1 MSMRVLVFAGS
12 RSQLLQ
18 HIPVERT
25 VRSFR
30 AWEPRLVLSSERGDH
45 ALWAPLLDDYGITPC
60 HRLGPAPASLSDA
73 SLLAHIMG
81 SASLLLHREAP
92 AAVLVYG
99 HSVTTLAAALAAA
112 EHGIP
117 LIHVGAGQCPKDMSS
132 PEGRH
137 AELTDRLSSL
147 LCCLDPA
154 DEQGLH
160 ARQMERGTCVTG
172 DTLYDLFEQD
182 RPRLQPFEETE
193 RHGAAF
199 GEFILCYLS
208 RPAALRSPDGI
219 RSLLEGLQVLH
230 ARQERP
236 VLLVQHPSALACFQ
250 EREQQIPDGIRILP
264 PLTHIA
270 FLSLVCA
277 STFVVTDSPAL
288 QREALYAGKRALLL
302 PPVPSG
308 SAAVQNGWH
317 IACASAADLATAG
330 ETVLQPCPHPGLPG
344 TSGQASRR
352 VAAAVMAILADI
364 ADGIPQSVF
373 GNFSFYS
380 YKKAC
385 GQKKTVRGSKNSR
398 RLSNGTPAI

>member
-1 MSMRVLVFAGS
+1 MNTRVLVFAGS

-30 AWEPRLVLSSERGDH
+30 AWEPRLVLSSEKGDH
-45 ALWAPLLDDYGITPC
+45 ALWAPLLEDYDITPC

-73 SLLAHIMG
+73 SLLAHIIG
-81 SASLLLHREAP
+81 SASLLMHREAP

-99 HSVTTLAAALAAA
+99 HSVTTMAAALAAT
-112 EHGIP
+112 ELGIP
-117 LIHVGAGQCPKDMSS
+117 VIHVGAGQLPGDMDS

-137 AELTDRLSSL
+137 AEITDRLATL

-154 DEQGLH
+154 DERSLH
-160 ARQMERGTCVTG
+160 TRLMERGTCVTG

-182 RPRLQPFEETE
+182 RPRLQPFEEAE

-219 RSLLEGLQVLH
+219 RSLLEGLQALH
-230 ARQERP
+230 ARQHRP
-236 VLLVQHPSALACFQ
+236 ILLVQHPSVLSCF
-250 EREQQIPDGIRILP
+250 REQRIPEGIRLLP
-264 PLTHIA
+264 PLPHTA

-277 STFVVTDSPAL
+277 GAFVVTDSPSL

-302 PPVPSG
+302 PPLLSG
-308 SAAVQNGWH
+308 SAAVEDGWH
-317 IACASAADLATAG
+317 IPCASAADLTAAG
-330 ETVLQPCPHPGLPG
+330 DTVLQPCPHPGLPG

-364 ADGIPQSVF
+364 ADGIPQ
-373 GNFSFYS
+373 GNADS
-380 YKKAC
+380 C
-385 GQKKTVRGSKNSR
+385 PQGD
-398 RLSNGTPAI
+398 

>member
-1 MSMRVLVFAGS
+1 MNMRVLVFAGS

-30 AWEPRLVLSSERGDH
+30 AWESRLVLSSEKGDH
-45 ALWAPLLDDYGITPC
+45 ALWAPLLEDYDITPC

-81 SASLLLHREAP
+81 SASLLMHREAP

-99 HSVTTLAAALAAA
+99 HSVTTMAAALAAT
-112 EHGIP
+112 ELGIP
-117 LIHVGAGQCPKDMSS
+117 VIHVGAGQLPGDMDS

-137 AELTDRLSSL
+137 AEITDRLATL

-154 DEQGLH
+154 DERSLH
-160 ARQMERGTCVTG
+160 TRLMERGTCVTG
-172 DTLYDLFEQD
+172 DTLYNLFEQD
-182 RPRLQPFEETE
+182 RPRLQPFEEAE

-208 RPAALRSPDGI
+208 RPAALRSPDDI
-219 RSLLEGLQVLH
+219 RSLLEGLRALH

-236 VLLVQHPSALACFQ
+236 ILLVRHPSVLSCF
-250 EREQQIPDGIRILP
+250 REQRIPEGIRILP
-264 PLTHIA
+264 PLPHTA

-277 STFVVTDSPAL
+277 SAFVVTDSPSL

-302 PPVPSG
+302 PPLLSG
-308 SAAVQNGWH
+308 SAAVEDGWH
-317 IACASAADLATAG
+317 ILCASAADLAAAG
-330 ETVLQPCPHPGLPG
+330 DTVLQPCSHPGLPG

-364 ADGIPQSVF
+364 ADGIPQ
-373 GNFSFYS
+373 GNADS
-380 YKKAC
+380 C
-385 GQKKTVRGSKNSR
+385 PQGD
-398 RLSNGTPAI
+398 

>member
-45 ALWAPLLDDYGITPC
+45 ALWAPLLDDYDVTPG

-330 ETVLQPCPHPGLPG
+330 ETVLQPCPGPAVRLPAG
-344 TSGQASRR
+344 WR
-352 VAAAVMAILADI
+352 
-364 ADGIPQSVF
+364 PQ
-373 GNFSFYS
+373 
-380 YKKAC
+380 
-385 GQKKTVRGSKNSR
+385 
-398 RLSNGTPAI
+398 

>member
-117 LIHVGAGQCPKDMSS
+117 VIHVGAGQCPEGMGS

-154 DEQGLH
+154 DEQDLH

-182 RPRLQPFEETE
+182 RPRLQPFEEAE
-193 RHGAAF
+193 RHGATF

-219 RSLLEGLQVLH
+219 RSLLEGLQALH

-250 EREQQIPDGIRILP
+250 EREQQIPDGIRIHRLP
-264 PLTHIA
+264 VPCMRQHLRRDGLA
-270 FLSLVCA
+270 RPAAGGPVCRQARPAA
-277 STFVVTDSPAL
+277 SSGTVRLGRRAERLAYRLHLCRRPGRRRRNRTPAL
-288 QREALYAGKRALLL
+288 SA
-302 PPVPSG
+302 SG
-308 SAAVQNGWH
+308 SARDQRSGFPSGGGRRHDHPCRHRGRHPSGGTAPPVH
-317 IACASAADLATAG
+317 RMIDALSSAT
-330 ETVLQPCPHPGLPG
+330 C
-344 TSGQASRR
+344 
-352 VAAAVMAILADI
+352 
-364 ADGIPQSVF
+364 
-373 GNFSFYS
+373 
-380 YKKAC
+380 
-385 GQKKTVRGSKNSR
+385 
-398 RLSNGTPAI
+398 

>member
-45 ALWAPLLDDYGITPC
+45 ALWAPLLDDYGVTPC

-73 SLLAHIMG
+73 SLLAHIMS

-117 LIHVGAGQCPKDMSS
+117 VIHVGAGQCPEGMSS

-137 AELTDRLSSL
+137 AGLTDRLSSL

-154 DEQGLH
+154 DEQDLH

-182 RPRLQPFEETE
+182 RPACSPLRRQSVME
-193 RHGAAF
+193 RPSGNSSFAIF
-199 GEFILCYLS
+199 PGR
-208 RPAALRSPDGI
+208 RPSAALTASAPCWKDCRPCTPGGSVPSCWCSI
-219 RSLLEGLQVLH
+219 R
-230 ARQERP
+230 
-236 VLLVQHPSALACFQ
+236 
-250 EREQQIPDGIRILP
+250 P
-264 PLTHIA
+264 PL
-270 FLSLVCA
+270 
-277 STFVVTDSPAL
+277 
-288 QREALYAGKRALLL
+288 
-302 PPVPSG
+302 PVSRSG
-308 SAAVQNGWH
+308 SSRSRTVS
-317 IACASAADLATAG
+317 AS
-330 ETVLQPCPHPGLPG
+330 C
-344 TSGQASRR
+344 
-352 VAAAVMAILADI
+352 
-364 ADGIPQSVF
+364 
-373 GNFSFYS
+373 
-380 YKKAC
+380 
-385 GQKKTVRGSKNSR
+385 
-398 RLSNGTPAI
+398 RL

>member
-60 HRLGPAPASLSDA
+60 HRLGPAPAFLSDA

-117 LIHVGAGQCPKDMSS
+117 VIHVGAGQCPKDMSS

-137 AELTDRLSSL
+137 AELTDRLSTL

-154 DEQGLH
+154 DEQDLH

-182 RPRLQPFEETE
+182 RPRLQPFEEAE

-219 RSLLEGLQVLH
+219 RSLLEGLQALH

-317 IACASAADLATAG
+317 IACASAADLAAAG

-364 ADGIPQSVF
+364 ADGIPQGDSAS
-373 GNFSFYS
+373 GP
-380 YKKAC
+380 
-385 GQKKTVRGSKNSR
+385 QDD
-398 RLSNGTPAI
+398 

>member
-1 MSMRVLVFAGS
+1 MSIRVLVFAGS

-364 ADGIPQSVF
+364 ADGIPQGDSAS
-373 GNFSFYS
+373 GP
-380 YKKAC
+380 
-385 GQKKTVRGSKNSR
+385 QDD
-398 RLSNGTPAI
+398 

>member
-30 AWEPRLVLSSERGDH
+30 AWEPRLVLSSERGDR

-364 ADGIPQSVF
+364 ADGIPQGDSAS
-373 GNFSFYS
+373 GP
-380 YKKAC
+380 
-385 GQKKTVRGSKNSR
+385 QDD
-398 RLSNGTPAI
+398 

>member
-1 MSMRVLVFAGS
+1 MNIRVLVFAGS

-30 AWEPRLVLSSERGDH
+30 AWEPRLVLSSEKGDH
-45 ALWAPLLDDYGITPC
+45 ALWAPLLEDYDITPC

-81 SASLLLHREAP
+81 SASLLMHREAP

-99 HSVTTLAAALAAA
+99 HSITTMAAALAAT
-112 EHGIP
+112 ELGIP
-117 LIHVGAGQCPKDMSS
+117 VIHVGAGQLPGDMDS

-137 AELTDRLSSL
+137 AEITDRLATL

-154 DEQGLH
+154 DEEDLH
-160 ARQMERGTCVTG
+160 TRQMERGTCVTG

-182 RPRLQPFEETE
+182 RPRLQPFEEAE

-208 RPAALRSPDGI
+208 RPAALRSPDDI
-219 RSLLEGLQVLH
+219 RSLLEGLQALH

-236 VLLVQHPSALACFQ
+236 ILLVRHPSVLSCF
-250 EREQQIPDGIRILP
+250 REQQIPEGIRILP
-264 PLTHIA
+264 HLPHTA

-277 STFVVTDSPAL
+277 GAFVVTDSPSL

-302 PPVPSG
+302 PPLLSG
-308 SAAVQNGWH
+308 SAAVEDGWH
-317 IACASAADLATAG
+317 IPCASAADLAAAG
-330 ETVLQPCPHPGLPG
+330 DTVLQPCPHPGLPG

-364 ADGIPQSVF
+364 ADGIPQ
-373 GNFSFYS
+373 GNADS
-380 YKKAC
+380 C
-385 GQKKTVRGSKNSR
+385 PQGD
-398 RLSNGTPAI
+398 

>member
-302 PPVPSG
+302 PPG

-364 ADGIPQSVF
+364 ADGIPQGDSAS
-373 GNFSFYS
+373 GP
-380 YKKAC
+380 
-385 GQKKTVRGSKNSR
+385 QDD
-398 RLSNGTPAI
+398 

>member
-1 MSMRVLVFAGS
+1 MSMRVLVFVGS

-30 AWEPRLVLSSERGDH
+30 AWEPRLVLSSEKGDH

-60 HRLGPAPASLSDA
+60 HRLGPAPASISDA

-81 SASLLLHREAP
+81 SASLLMQREAP

-117 LIHVGAGQCPKDMSS
+117 VIHVGAGQHPEDMNS

-154 DEQGLH
+154 DEEYLH

-172 DTLYDLFEQD
+172 DTLYDLLEQD
-182 RPRLQPFEETE
+182 RPRLQPFEEAE

-208 RPAALRSPDGI
+208 RPASLRSPDGV
-219 RSLLEGLQVLH
+219 RSLLEGLQALH
-230 ARQERP
+230 TRQECP
-236 VLLVQHPSALACFQ
+236 ILLVQHPSALACFQ
-250 EREQQIPDGIRILP
+250 GMEPQIPDGIRILP

-277 STFVVTDSPAL
+277 GAFVVTDSPAL

-302 PPVPSG
+302 SSAASG
-308 SAAVQNGWH
+308 SSAVENGWH
-317 IACASAADLATAG
+317 ILCASAADLAAAG
-330 ETVLQPCPHPGLPG
+330 ESIVQPCPHPGLPG

-364 ADGIPQSVF
+364 ADGIPQGDNAS
-373 GNFSFYS
+373 SP
-380 YKKAC
+380 
-385 GQKKTVRGSKNSR
+385 RDD
-398 RLSNGTPAI
+398 

>member
-45 ALWAPLLDDYGITPC
+45 ALWAPLLDDYGVTPC

-73 SLLAHIMG
+73 SLLAHIMS

-117 LIHVGAGQCPKDMSS
+117 VIHVGAGQCPEGMSS

-154 DEQGLH
+154 DEQDLH

-182 RPRLQPFEETE
+182 RPRLQPFEEAE
-193 RHGAAF
+193 RHGATF

-219 RSLLEGLQVLH
+219 RSLLEGLQALH

-236 VLLVQHPSALACFQ
+236 VLLVLHPSALACFQ

-277 STFVVTDSPAL
+277 STFAVTDSPAL
-288 QREALYAGKRALLL
+288 QREALYAGKRTLLL

-317 IACASAADLATAG
+317 IACTSAADLAAAG

-344 TSGQASRR
+344 TSGQTSRR

-364 ADGIPQSVF
+364 ADGIPQGDSAS
-373 GNFSFYS
+373 GP
-380 YKKAC
+380 
-385 GQKKTVRGSKNSR
+385 QDD
-398 RLSNGTPAI
+398 

>member
-1 MSMRVLVFAGS
+1 MSMRVLVFVGS

-45 ALWAPLLDDYGITPC
+45 ALWAPLLDDYGVTPF

-73 SLLAHIMG
+73 SLLAHIMS

-99 HSVTTLAAALAAA
+99 HSVTTLAAALAAT

-117 LIHVGAGQCPKDMSS
+117 VIHVGAGQCPEGMSS

-154 DEQGLH
+154 DEQDLH

-182 RPRLQPFEETE
+182 RPRLQPFEEAE
-193 RHGAAF
+193 RHGATF

-219 RSLLEGLQVLH
+219 RSLLEGLQALH

-317 IACASAADLATAG
+317 IACTSAADLAAAG
-330 ETVLQPCPHPGLPG
+330 GTVLQPCPHPGLPG

-364 ADGIPQSVF
+364 ADGIPQGDSAS
-373 GNFSFYS
+373 GP
-380 YKKAC
+380 
-385 GQKKTVRGSKNSR
+385 QDD
-398 RLSNGTPAI
+398 

>member
-308 SAAVQNGWH
+308 LAAVQNGWH
-317 IACASAADLATAG
+317 IACTSAADLAAAG

-364 ADGIPQSVF
+364 ADGIPQGDSAS
-373 GNFSFYS
+373 GP
-380 YKKAC
+380 
-385 GQKKTVRGSKNSR
+385 QDD
-398 RLSNGTPAI
+398 

>member
-1 MSMRVLVFAGS
+1 MNMRVLVFAGS

-30 AWEPRLVLSSERGDH
+30 AWEPRLVLSSEKGDH
-45 ALWAPLLDDYGITPC
+45 ALWAPLLEDYDITPC

-81 SASLLLHREAP
+81 SASLLMHREAP

-99 HSVTTLAAALAAA
+99 HSVTTMAAALAAT
-112 EHGIP
+112 ELGIP
-117 LIHVGAGQCPKDMSS
+117 VIHVGAGQLPGDMDS

-137 AELTDRLSSL
+137 AEITDRLATL

-154 DEQGLH
+154 DERSLH
-160 ARQMERGTCVTG
+160 TRLMERGTCVTG

-182 RPRLQPFEETE
+182 RPHLQPFEEVE

-208 RPAALRSPDGI
+208 RPATLRSPDGI
-219 RSLLEGLQVLH
+219 RSLLEGLRALH

-236 VLLVQHPSALACFQ
+236 ILLVRHPSVLSCF
-250 EREQQIPDGIRILP
+250 REQRIPEGIRILP
-264 PLTHIA
+264 PLPHTA

-277 STFVVTDSPAL
+277 GAFVVTDSPSL

-302 PPVPSG
+302 PPLLSG
-308 SAAVQNGWH
+308 SAAVEDGWH
-317 IACASAADLATAG
+317 IPCASAADLAAAG
-330 ETVLQPCPHPGLPG
+330 DTVLQPCPHPGLPG

-364 ADGIPQSVF
+364 ADGIPQ
-373 GNFSFYS
+373 GNADS
-380 YKKAC
+380 C
-385 GQKKTVRGSKNSR
+385 PQGD
-398 RLSNGTPAI
+398 

>member
-182 RPRLQPFEETE
+182 PPRLQPFEETE
-193 RHGAAF
+193 RHGPAF

-364 ADGIPQSVF
+364 ADGIPQGDSAS
-373 GNFSFYS
+373 GP
-380 YKKAC
+380 
-385 GQKKTVRGSKNSR
+385 QDD
-398 RLSNGTPAI
+398 

>member
-317 IACASAADLATAG
+317 IACTSAADLAAAG

-364 ADGIPQSVF
+364 ADGIPQ
-373 GNFSFYS
+373 G
-380 YKKAC
+380 
-385 GQKKTVRGSKNSR
+385 GQ
-398 RLSNGTPAI
+398 RLRSTG

>member
-117 LIHVGAGQCPKDMSS
+117 VIHVGAGQCPKDMSS
-132 PEGRH
+132 LEGRH
-137 AELTDRLSSL
+137 AELTDRLSTL

-154 DEQGLH
+154 DEQDLH

-172 DTLYDLFEQD
+172 DTLYDLFDQD
-182 RPRLQPFEETE
+182 RPRLQPFEEAE

-219 RSLLEGLQVLH
+219 RSLLEGLQTLH

-236 VLLVQHPSALACFQ
+236 VLLVQHPSAFACFQ
-250 EREQQIPDGIRILP
+250 GLGQEIPDGIRILP

-317 IACASAADLATAG
+317 IACASAADLAAAG

-364 ADGIPQSVF
+364 ADGIPQGDSAS
-373 GNFSFYS
+373 GP
-380 YKKAC
+380 
-385 GQKKTVRGSKNSR
+385 QDD
-398 RLSNGTPAI
+398 

>member
-1 MSMRVLVFAGS
+1 MNMRVLVFAGS

-30 AWEPRLVLSSERGDH
+30 AWEPRLVLSSEKGDPT
-45 ALWAPLLDDYGITPC
+45 LWAPLLEDYGITPC
-60 HRLGPAPASLSDA
+60 HCLGPAPASLSDA

-81 SASLLLHREAP
+81 SASLLMHREAP

-99 HSVTTLAAALAAA
+99 HSVTTIAAALAAT
-112 EHGIP
+112 ELGIP
-117 LIHVGAGQCPKDMSS
+117 VIHVGAGQLPGDMDS

-137 AELTDRLSSL
+137 AEITDRLATL

-154 DEQGLH
+154 DEEDLH
-160 ARQMERGTCVTG
+160 TRQMERGTCVTG

-182 RPRLQPFEETE
+182 RPRLQPFEEAE

-208 RPAALRSPDGI
+208 RPEPLRTPEGM
-219 RSLLEGLQVLH
+219 RSLLEGLRALH

-236 VLLVQHPSALACFQ
+236 ILLVQHPSVLSCF
-250 EREQQIPDGIRILP
+250 REQQIPEGIRLLP
-264 PLTHIA
+264 PLPHTA

-277 STFVVTDSPAL
+277 GAFVVTDSPSL

-302 PPVPSG
+302 PPLLSR
-308 SAAVQNGWH
+308 SAAVEDGWH
-317 IACASAADLATAG
+317 IPCASAADLTAAG
-330 ETVLQPCPHPGLPG
+330 DTVLQPCPHPGLPG

-364 ADGIPQSVF
+364 ADGIPQ
-373 GNFSFYS
+373 GNADS
-380 YKKAC
+380 C
-385 GQKKTVRGSKNSR
+385 PQGD
-398 RLSNGTPAI
+398 

>member
-199 GEFILCYLS
+199 GEFILSYLS

-364 ADGIPQSVF
+364 ADGIPQGDSAS
-373 GNFSFYS
+373 GP
-380 YKKAC
+380 
-385 GQKKTVRGSKNSR
+385 QDD
-398 RLSNGTPAI
+398 

>member
-45 ALWAPLLDDYGITPC
+45 ALWAPLLDDYGITPR

-364 ADGIPQSVF
+364 ADGIPQGDSAS
-373 GNFSFYS
+373 GP
-380 YKKAC
+380 
-385 GQKKTVRGSKNSR
+385 QDD
-398 RLSNGTPAI
+398 

>member
-25 VRSFR
+25 VRNFR

-132 PEGRH
+132 PEGQH

-364 ADGIPQSVF
+364 ADGIPQGDSAS
-373 GNFSFYS
+373 GP
-380 YKKAC
+380 
-385 GQKKTVRGSKNSR
+385 QDD
-398 RLSNGTPAI
+398 

>member
-117 LIHVGAGQCPKDMSS
+117 VIHVGAGQCPKDMSS

-137 AELTDRLSSL
+137 AELTDRLSTL

-154 DEQGLH
+154 DEQDLH

-182 RPRLQPFEETE
+182 RPRLQPFEEAE

-219 RSLLEGLQVLH
+219 RSLLEGLQALH

-317 IACASAADLATAG
+317 IACASAADLAAAG
-330 ETVLQPCPHPGLPG
+330 ETVLQPCPHPGLPE

-364 ADGIPQSVF
+364 ADGIPQGDSAS
-373 GNFSFYS
+373 GP
-380 YKKAC
+380 
-385 GQKKTVRGSKNSR
+385 QDD
-398 RLSNGTPAI
+398 

>member
-1 MSMRVLVFAGS
+1 MNMRVLVFAGS

-30 AWEPRLVLSSERGDH
+30 AWEPRLVLSSEKNDH
-45 ALWAPLLDDYGITPC
+45 ALWAPLLENYDITPC

-81 SASLLLHREAP
+81 SASLLMHREAP

-99 HSVTTLAAALAAA
+99 HSVTTMAAALAAT
-112 EHGIP
+112 ELGIP
-117 LIHVGAGQCPKDMSS
+117 VIHVGAGQLPGDMDS
-132 PEGRH
+132 PEGWH
-137 AELTDRLSSL
+137 AEITDRLATL

-154 DEQGLH
+154 DERSLH
-160 ARQMERGTCVTG
+160 TRLMERGTCVTG

-182 RPRLQPFEETE
+182 RPRLQPFEEAE

-219 RSLLEGLQVLH
+219 RSLLEGLQALH

-236 VLLVQHPSALACFQ
+236 ILLVRHPSVLSCF
-250 EREQQIPDGIRILP
+250 REQQIPEGIRLLP
-264 PLTHIA
+264 PLPHTA

-277 STFVVTDSPAL
+277 GAFVVTDSPSL

-302 PPVPSG
+302 PPLLSR
-308 SAAVQNGWH
+308 SAAVEDGWH
-317 IACASAADLATAG
+317 IPCASAADLAAAG
-330 ETVLQPCPHPGLPG
+330 DTVLQPCPHPGLPG

-364 ADGIPQSVF
+364 ADGIPQ
-373 GNFSFYS
+373 GNADS
-380 YKKAC
+380 C
-385 GQKKTVRGSKNSR
+385 PQGD
-398 RLSNGTPAI
+398 

>member
-1 MSMRVLVFAGS
+1 MNTRVLVFAGS

-30 AWEPRLVLSSERGDH
+30 AWEPRLVLSSEKGDH
-45 ALWAPLLDDYGITPC
+45 ALWAPLLEDYDITPC

-81 SASLLLHREAP
+81 SASLLMHREAP

-99 HSVTTLAAALAAA
+99 HSVTTMAAALAAT
-112 EHGIP
+112 ELGIP
-117 LIHVGAGQCPKDMSS
+117 VIHVGAGQLPGDMNS

-137 AELTDRLSSL
+137 AEITDRLATL

-154 DEQGLH
+154 DERSLH
-160 ARQMERGTCVTG
+160 TRLMERGTCVTG

-182 RPRLQPFEETE
+182 RPHLQPFEEAE

-208 RPAALRSPDGI
+208 RPAALRSPDDI
-219 RSLLEGLQVLH
+219 RSLLEGLRALH
-230 ARQERP
+230 VRQHRP
-236 VLLVQHPSALACFQ
+236 ILLVQHPSVLSCF
-250 EREQQIPDGIRILP
+250 REQQIPEGIRILP
-264 PLTHIA
+264 PLPHTA

-277 STFVVTDSPAL
+277 GAFVVTDSPSL

-302 PPVPSG
+302 PPLLSG
-308 SAAVQNGWH
+308 SAAVEDGWH
-317 IACASAADLATAG
+317 IPCASAADLAAVG
-330 ETVLQPCPHPGLPG
+330 DTVLQPCPHPGLPG

-364 ADGIPQSVF
+364 ADGIPQ
-373 GNFSFYS
+373 GNADS
-380 YKKAC
+380 C
-385 GQKKTVRGSKNSR
+385 PQGD
-398 RLSNGTPAI
+398 

>member
-1 MSMRVLVFAGS
+1 MNTRVLVFAGS

-30 AWEPRLVLSSERGDH
+30 AWEPRLVLSSEKGDH
-45 ALWAPLLDDYGITPC
+45 ALWAPLLEDYDITPC

-81 SASLLLHREAP
+81 SASLLMHREAP

-99 HSVTTLAAALAAA
+99 HSVTTMAVTLAATEL
-112 EHGIP
+112 GIP
-117 LIHVGAGQCPKDMSS
+117 VIHVGAGQLPGDMDS

-137 AELTDRLSSL
+137 AEITDRLATL

-154 DEQGLH
+154 DEEDLH
-160 ARQMERGTCVTG
+160 TRQMERGTCVTG

-182 RPRLQPFEETE
+182 RPHLQPFEEAE

-208 RPAALRSPDGI
+208 RPAALRSPDNI
-219 RSLLEGLQVLH
+219 RSLLEGLQALH

-236 VLLVQHPSALACFQ
+236 ILLVRHPSVLSCF
-250 EREQQIPDGIRILP
+250 REQRIPEGIRILP
-264 PLTHIA
+264 PLPHTA

-277 STFVVTDSPAL
+277 GAFIVTDSPSL

-302 PPVPSG
+302 PPLLSG
-308 SAAVQNGWH
+308 SAAVEDGWH
-317 IACASAADLATAG
+317 IPCASAADLAAAG
-330 ETVLQPCPHPGLPG
+330 DTVLQPCPHPGLPG

-364 ADGIPQSVF
+364 ADGIPQ
-373 GNFSFYS
+373 GNADS
-380 YKKAC
+380 C
-385 GQKKTVRGSKNSR
+385 PQRD
-398 RLSNGTPAI
+398 

>member
-1 MSMRVLVFAGS
+1 MNMRVLVFAGS

-30 AWEPRLVLSSERGDH
+30 AWESRLVLSSEKGDH
-45 ALWAPLLDDYGITPC
+45 ALWAPLLEDYDITPC

-81 SASLLLHREAP
+81 SASLLMHREAP

-99 HSVTTLAAALAAA
+99 HSVTTMAAALAAT
-112 EHGIP
+112 ELGIP
-117 LIHVGAGQCPKDMSS
+117 VIHVGAGQLPGDMDS

-137 AELTDRLSSL
+137 AEITDRLATL

-154 DEQGLH
+154 DERSLH
-160 ARQMERGTCVTG
+160 TRLMERGTCVTG

-182 RPRLQPFEETE
+182 RPHLQPFEEAG

-208 RPAALRSPDGI
+208 RPAALRSPDNI
-219 RSLLEGLQVLH
+219 RSLLEGLQALH

-236 VLLVQHPSALACFQ
+236 ILLVRHPSVLSCF
-250 EREQQIPDGIRILP
+250 REQRIPEGIRLLP
-264 PLTHIA
+264 PLPHTA

-277 STFVVTDSPAL
+277 GAFVVTDSPSL

-302 PPVPSG
+302 PPLLSG
-308 SAAVQNGWH
+308 SAAVEDGWH
-317 IACASAADLATAG
+317 ILCASAADLAAAG
-330 ETVLQPCPHPGLPG
+330 DTVLQPCSHPGLPG

-364 ADGIPQSVF
+364 ADGIPQ
-373 GNFSFYS
+373 GNADS
-380 YKKAC
+380 C
-385 GQKKTVRGSKNSR
+385 PQGD
-398 RLSNGTPAI
+398 

>member
-1 MSMRVLVFAGS
+1 MNMRVLVFAGS

-30 AWEPRLVLSSERGDH
+30 AWEPRLVLSSEKGDH
-45 ALWAPLLDDYGITPC
+45 ALWAPLLEDYDITPC

-81 SASLLLHREAP
+81 SASLLMHREAP

-99 HSVTTLAAALAAA
+99 HSVTTMAAALAAT
-112 EHGIP
+112 ELGIP
-117 LIHVGAGQCPKDMSS
+117 VIHVGAGQLPGDMDS

-137 AELTDRLSSL
+137 AEITDRLATL

-154 DEQGLH
+154 DERSLH
-160 ARQMERGTCVTG
+160 TRLMERGTCVTG

-182 RPRLQPFEETE
+182 RPHLQPFEEAG

-208 RPAALRSPDGI
+208 RPAALRSPDNI
-219 RSLLEGLQVLH
+219 RSLLEGLQALH

-236 VLLVQHPSALACFQ
+236 ILLVRHPSVLSCF
-250 EREQQIPDGIRILP
+250 REQRIPEGIRLLP
-264 PLTHIA
+264 PLPHTA

-277 STFVVTDSPAL
+277 GAFVVTDSPSL

-302 PPVPSG
+302 PPLLSG
-308 SAAVQNGWH
+308 SAAVEDGWH
-317 IACASAADLATAG
+317 ILCASAADLAAAG
-330 ETVLQPCPHPGLPG
+330 DTVLQPCPHPGLPG

-364 ADGIPQSVF
+364 ADGIPQ
-373 GNFSFYS
+373 GNADS
-380 YKKAC
+380 C
-385 GQKKTVRGSKNSR
+385 PQGD
-398 RLSNGTPAI
+398 

>member
-154 DEQGLH
+154 DEQDLH
-160 ARQMERGTCVTG
+160 ARQMEQGTCVTG
-172 DTLYDLFEQD
+172 DTLYDLFDQD
-182 RPRLQPFEETE
+182 RPRLQPFEEAE

-219 RSLLEGLQVLH
+219 RSLLEGLQALH

-302 PPVPSG
+302 PPVPSE

-317 IACASAADLATAG
+317 IACASAADLAAAG

-364 ADGIPQSVF
+364 ADGIPQGDSAS
-373 GNFSFYS
+373 GP
-380 YKKAC
+380 
-385 GQKKTVRGSKNSR
+385 QDD
-398 RLSNGTPAI
+398 

>member
-45 ALWAPLLDDYGITPC
+45 ALWAPLLDDYGVTPC

-117 LIHVGAGQCPKDMSS
+117 VIHVGAGQCPEGMSS

-137 AELTDRLSSL
+137 AELTDRLSTL

-154 DEQGLH
+154 DEQDLH

-182 RPRLQPFEETE
+182 RPRLQPFEEAE
-193 RHGAAF
+193 RHGATF

-208 RPAALRSPDGI
+208 QPAALRSPDGI
-219 RSLLEGLQVLH
+219 RSLLEGLQALH

-236 VLLVQHPSALACFQ
+236 VLLVQHPSARACFQ
-250 EREQQIPDGIRILP
+250 EREQRIPDGIRILP

-277 STFVVTDSPAL
+277 STFAVTDSPAL

-317 IACASAADLATAG
+317 IACTSAADLAAAGDRIRVCPGPAVRLPVGWRPPSWPSLPTSRTAS
-330 ETVLQPCPHPGLPG
+330 LRG
-344 TSGQASRR
+344 TAPPAHRMID
-352 VAAAVMAILADI
+352 A
-364 ADGIPQSVF
+364 
-373 GNFSFYS
+373 
-380 YKKAC
+380 
-385 GQKKTVRGSKNSR
+385 
-398 RLSNGTPAI
+398 LSSATC

>member
-1 MSMRVLVFAGS
+1 MNMRVLVFAGS

-30 AWEPRLVLSSERGDH
+30 AWEPRLVLSSEKGDH
-45 ALWAPLLDDYGITPC
+45 ALWAPLLEDYDITPC

-81 SASLLLHREAP
+81 SASLLMHREAP

-99 HSVTTLAAALAAA
+99 HSVTTMAAALAAT
-112 EHGIP
+112 ELGIP
-117 LIHVGAGQCPKDMSS
+117 VIHVGAGQLPGDMDS

-137 AELTDRLSSL
+137 AEITDRLATL

-154 DEQGLH
+154 DERSLH
-160 ARQMERGTCVTG
+160 TRLMERGTCVTG

-182 RPRLQPFEETE
+182 RPRLQPFEEAE

-208 RPAALRSPDGI
+208 RPAALRSPDDI
-219 RSLLEGLQVLH
+219 RSLLEGLQALH

-236 VLLVQHPSALACFQ
+236 ILLVRHPSVLSCF
-250 EREQQIPDGIRILP
+250 REQQIPEGIRILP
-264 PLTHIA
+264 PLPHTA

-277 STFVVTDSPAL
+277 GAFVVTDSPSL

-302 PPVPSG
+302 PPLLSG
-308 SAAVQNGWH
+308 SAAVEDGWH
-317 IACASAADLATAG
+317 IPCASAADLAAAG
-330 ETVLQPCPHPGLPG
+330 DTVLQPCSHPGLPG

-364 ADGIPQSVF
+364 ADGIPQ
-373 GNFSFYS
+373 GNADS
-380 YKKAC
+380 C
-385 GQKKTVRGSKNSR
+385 PQGD
-398 RLSNGTPAI
+398 

>member
-30 AWEPRLVLSSERGDH
+30 AWEPCLVLSSERGNH
-45 ALWAPLLDDYGITPC
+45 ALWAPLLDDYDVTPC

-73 SLLAHIMG
+73 SLLAHIMS

-117 LIHVGAGQCPKDMSS
+117 VIHVGAGQCPEGMSS

-137 AELTDRLSSL
+137 AGLTDRLSSL

-154 DEQGLH
+154 DEQDLH

-182 RPRLQPFEETE
+182 RPRLQPFEEAE

-219 RSLLEGLQVLH
+219 RSLLEGLQALH

-236 VLLVQHPSALACFQ
+236 VLLVQHPSSLACFQ

-277 STFVVTDSPAL
+277 GTFVVTDSPAL

-317 IACASAADLATAG
+317 IACTSAADLAAAG

-364 ADGIPQSVF
+364 ADGIPQGDSAS
-373 GNFSFYS
+373 GP
-380 YKKAC
+380 
-385 GQKKTVRGSKNSR
+385 QDD
-398 RLSNGTPAI
+398 

>member
-1 MSMRVLVFAGS
+1 MNTRVLVFAGS

-30 AWEPRLVLSSERGDH
+30 AWEPRLVLSSEKGDH
-45 ALWAPLLDDYGITPC
+45 ALWAPLLEDYDITPC

-81 SASLLLHREAP
+81 STSLLMHREAP

-99 HSVTTLAAALAAA
+99 HSVTTMAVTLAATEL
-112 EHGIP
+112 GIP
-117 LIHVGAGQCPKDMSS
+117 VIHVGAGQLPGDMDS

-137 AELTDRLSSL
+137 AEITDRLATL

-154 DEQGLH
+154 DERSLH
-160 ARQMERGTCVTG
+160 TRLMERGTCVTG

-182 RPRLQPFEETE
+182 RPRLQPFEEAE

-208 RPAALRSPDGI
+208 RPAALRSPDDI
-219 RSLLEGLQVLH
+219 RSLLEGLQALH

-236 VLLVQHPSALACFQ
+236 ILLVRHPSVLSCF
-250 EREQQIPDGIRILP
+250 REQQIPEGIRILP
-264 PLTHIA
+264 HLPHTA

-277 STFVVTDSPAL
+277 GAFVVTDSPSL

-302 PPVPSG
+302 PPLLSG
-308 SAAVQNGWH
+308 SAAVEDGWH
-317 IACASAADLATAG
+317 IPCASAADLAAAG
-330 ETVLQPCPHPGLPG
+330 DTVLQPCPHPGLPG

-364 ADGIPQSVF
+364 ADGIPQ
-373 GNFSFYS
+373 GNADS
-380 YKKAC
+380 C
-385 GQKKTVRGSKNSR
+385 PQGD
-398 RLSNGTPAI
+398 

>member
-1 MSMRVLVFAGS
+1 MNMRVLVFAGS

-30 AWEPRLVLSSERGDH
+30 AWEPRLVLSSEKGDH
-45 ALWAPLLDDYGITPC
+45 ALWAPLLEDYDITPC

-81 SASLLLHREAP
+81 SASLLMHREAP
-92 AAVLVYG
+92 AVVLVYG
-99 HSVTTLAAALAAA
+99 HSVTTMAAALAAT
-112 EHGIP
+112 ELDIP
-117 LIHVGAGQCPKDMSS
+117 VIHVGAGQLPGNMDS

-137 AELTDRLSSL
+137 AEITDRLATL

-154 DEQGLH
+154 DERSLH
-160 ARQMERGTCVTG
+160 TRLMERGTCVTG

-182 RPRLQPFEETE
+182 RPRLQPFEEAE

-208 RPAALRSPDGI
+208 RPEPLHTPEGM
-219 RSLLEGLQVLH
+219 RSLLEGLRALH
-230 ARQERP
+230 VRQHRP
-236 VLLVQHPSALACFQ
+236 ILLVQHPSVLSCF
-250 EREQQIPDGIRILP
+250 REQQIPEGIRLLP
-264 PLTHIA
+264 PLPHTA

-277 STFVVTDSPAL
+277 GAFVVTDSPSL

-302 PPVPSG
+302 PPLLSG
-308 SAAVQNGWH
+308 SAAVEDGWH
-317 IACASAADLATAG
+317 IPCASAADLTAAG
-330 ETVLQPCPHPGLPG
+330 DTVLQPCPHPGLPG

-364 ADGIPQSVF
+364 ADGIPQ
-373 GNFSFYS
+373 GNADS
-380 YKKAC
+380 C
-385 GQKKTVRGSKNSR
+385 PQGD
-398 RLSNGTPAI
+398 

>member
-45 ALWAPLLDDYGITPC
+45 ALWAPLLDDYDVTPC

-73 SLLAHIMG
+73 SLLAHIMS

-117 LIHVGAGQCPKDMSS
+117 VIHVGAGQCPEGMSS
-132 PEGRH
+132 PEERH

-154 DEQGLH
+154 DEQDLH

-182 RPRLQPFEETE
+182 RPRLQPFEEAE
-193 RHGAAF
+193 RHGATF

-219 RSLLEGLQVLH
+219 RSLLEGLQALH

-236 VLLVQHPSALACFQ
+236 VLLVQHPF
-250 EREQQIPDGIRILP
+250 
-264 PLTHIA
+264 A

-317 IACASAADLATAG
+317 IACASAADLAAAG

-364 ADGIPQSVF
+364 ADGIPQGDSAS
-373 GNFSFYS
+373 GP
-380 YKKAC
+380 
-385 GQKKTVRGSKNSR
+385 QDD
-398 RLSNGTPAI
+398 